1 MKKLILVILIAMI
14 LAAIPLIYRP
24 EERGYVV
31 RGKLKDVGS
40 RIIVVET
47 EEGDEAFELRGDYEG
62 GYKWHQV
69 LERLRG
75 MIGEEVV
82 VKVEIRGR
90 AAVAVSIELPMLGI
104 KY

>member
-1 MKKLILVILIAMI
+1 MRKLILVILIAMMV
-14 LAAIPLIYRP
+14 AAIPLLYRP
-24 EERGYVV
+24 EERSYVV

-47 EEGDEAFELRGDYEG
+47 EGGDEAFELRGEYEG

-75 MIGEEVV
+75 MVGEEVV
-82 VKVEIRGR
+82 VRVEIRGR
-90 AAVAVSIELPMLGI
+90 AAVAVGIELPRLGI